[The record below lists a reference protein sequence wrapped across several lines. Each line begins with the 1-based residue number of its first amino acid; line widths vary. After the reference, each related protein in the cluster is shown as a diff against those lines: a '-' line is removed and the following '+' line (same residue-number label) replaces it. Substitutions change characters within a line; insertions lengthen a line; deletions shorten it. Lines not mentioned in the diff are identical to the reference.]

1 MLNEYVIRIRS
12 QQPPQVFIGSSLAGG
27 KVVSIADDMP
37 DTVSVAWL
45 SERYPAFSKQT
56 IRAKLEPIKQG
67 LAGNKAIYDRV
78 AACEL
83 LSGAIEAKRG
93 PKRKY

>member
-67 LAGNKAIYDRV
+67 SSGKAFYDRV